1 MARTA
6 GSRNRDYEQKRGQL
20 LEALKRRLREP
31 DGARL
36 SVSEMAEAAGV
47 SVSSLRHHLGTR
59 SEILASV
66 MAEQGKLGAPY
77 LARVRA
83 EPALPVEAS
92 LRETLHAMLQGLTF
106 GLGELLANGLA
117 MSLRDPLAGVSF
129 LENLLEP
136 ILQSLECRLEA
147 HARRGEL
154 IPADYRIAA
163 LGLVSPLVLATLH
176 QNALCGTTVRP
187 LSLPALVEE
196 QVVVFLRAYGSSPP
210 ARRPG

>member
-77 LARVRA
+77 LARVRE
-83 EPALPVEAS
+83 EPSLPVEAS

-147 HARRGEL
+147 HARRAEL
-154 IPADYRIAA
+154 IPADYRMAA

>member
-6 GSRNRDYEQKRGQL
+6 GSRNRDYEHKRGQL
-20 LEALKRRLREP
+20 LEALNRRLREP

-77 LARVRA
+77 LARVRE
-83 EPALPVEAS
+83 EPSLPVEA
-92 LRETLHAMLQGLTF
+92 
-106 GLGELLANGLA
+106 
-117 MSLRDPLAGVSF
+117 SLRDPLAGVSF

-147 HARRGEL
+147 HARSSEL
-154 IPADYRIAA
+154 IRADYRIAA

-196 QVVVFLRAYGSSPP
+196 QVAVFLRAYGSSPP
-210 ARRPG
+210 ARRSG